1 MEMKALVTGG
11 GGFIGS
17 RLVRL
22 LLGQGYSVRVL
33 DVQRGRLDGDH
44 SPRLEFVGLG
54 ADDLRGGMADR
65 RTVDEATE
73 GVDVVYHLA
82 INWDGHSWAQTLSLA
97 ELMDVNI
104 RGTLTLLEASRSRGV
119 KHFLYSSSIAVYG
132 KRDSPVMDEETI
144 CKPELWRGGPGPG
157 YAITKLAIERL
168 CLFYGVTHGL
178 PVTVFRI
185 DVVFDDDE
193 YQDLSLKTIRAALHG
208 EPLKVEKGEEGTSI
222 HVDDVAGAFAMATL
236 NKRAYDQVFNLSNP
250 GARISDY
257 EVCRL
262 VIDSIRSASAIDFI
276 EGGLTGP
283 VIGKVERANTL
294 LGWKPLKGKG
304 DLERTIVRM
313 AQREA
318 RHAQD

>member
-1 MEMKALVTGG
+1 ME
-11 GGFIGS
+11 FI
-17 RLVRL
+17 
-22 LLGQGYSVRVL
+22 
-33 DVQRGRLDGDH
+33 
-44 SPRLEFVGLG
+44 GLG
-54 ADDLRGGMADR
+54 AHHLREGVADR
-65 RTVDEATE
+65 RTVDDATE

-82 INWDGHSWAQTLSLA
+82 INWDGHSWAQTLPLA
-97 ELMDVNI
+97 ELMDLNI
-104 RGTLTLLEASRSRGV
+104 RGTLALLGASRSQGV

-208 EPLKVEKGEEGTSI
+208 EPLKVEKGEEDASI

-236 NKRAYDQVFNLSNP
+236 NRRAYDQVFNLSNP

-262 VIDSIRSASAIDFI
+262 VIDSIRSASAIEFI
-276 EGGLTGP
+276 EGGLAGP